1 MAIEFSEIV
10 VPVISSVVTVIF
22 VFYIKGFLSDRSAY
36 SKLRKKLENVAG
48 KNATIV
54 YAGAGDIGGTLYK
67 IIEIGKEGITIENP
81 VHKIFLPV
89 SQVLR
94 LPMVL
99 PVDDYKTIKEDYE
112 KEQLEKVSG
121 ALFDPLFEKLEESF
135 EQNVTQPGSEIGAS
149 IEVKVINILEEKG
162 LLIAAP
168 SEK

>member
-1 MAIEFSEIV
+1 MAIEFNEILI
-10 VPVISSVVTVIF
+10 PVITSAVTVVII
-22 VFYIKGFLSDRSAY
+22 FYIQSFLSDRSEY
-36 SKLRKKLENVAG
+36 GKLRKKLENVAG

-89 SQVLR
+89 SQVLL

-99 PVDDYKTIKEDYE
+99 PVDDYKSIKDAYE
-112 KEQLEKVSG
+112 KAQLEKVSG
-121 ALFDPLFEKLEESF
+121 AMFEPLFEKIEESI
-135 EQNVTQPGSEIGAS
+135 EQNVAQPGSEIGAS

-162 LLIAAP
+162 LLISP
-168 SEK
+168 NRER